1 MTTPRID
8 FRRARAVRRFF
19 AAAGFIALVPGLL
32 TAQEP
37 PAEPTVPPEDVFE
50 LAPFE
55 VLTSEGQGYLVTQT
69 TSATRFAADRR
80 DLPFSITS
88 LTADLLDDIYAV
100 NAMEVMDLSS
110 SATPEENVFSGA
122 NNNRPMIRGTLSPR
136 FFVEGVFYNSTE
148 APGGVSIDRVEIL
161 KGTSSMLYGQGEP
174 GGTVNYQLK
183 KSQKE
188 FSMRTQAMVG
198 DFDEREWRVEATGPL
213 NKSKTLTAFVGYSEF
228 YGESP
233 HDRYSLESAN
243 GFARLRWEY
252 GGANRFIDAFHVYA
266 KNETEAIIQH
276 ILDGFHGMTNLQMK
290 SNIFTRFTV
299 EGLPNPL
306 DLGMLDPDSHG
317 SFANVRSNSTTATWN
332 HGFGKRFTIRAS
344 YNRTMMPRYLW
355 RNLAD
360 PTLAVEARESR
371 NFLFTDPETGFP
383 EIITT
388 RRGDIVK
395 NSGGQ
400 LRDDEL
406 ESDSFVLNLLGQF
419 EFRGVTLKTVLGVDN
434 ISEIFETFSKYSNWH
449 YSQIADGTARLGAF
463 GDRLPIIL
471 GSVFRPEEGLTAASE
486 PLSSYTIDGGG
497 GSSENKGTGYYW
509 TNFLQLFDNN
519 LSIVGSVRHDE
530 AELSSVAFRPART
543 DGGDTVIPGKSSP
556 VNATT
561 YSIGGNWFVFR
572 NWGLFANYATSFRPE
587 ATQRIG
593 RDRQPIPVSERD
605 PFEGEGWD
613 AGAKFASTD
622 GRFFVMATVFQ
633 TRKRNLWTRQR
644 GQELDSE
651 GNLVWEDEDQTIPSI
666 IGFEAQT
673 GEQLAEGLELEMTG
687 SLTNNFQL
695 RLGWT
700 YLRRAEI
707 SKDEDP
713 VMVGQELRS
722 SPEHK
727 ISAGLNYTIR
737 EGWLSLASLGINATI
752 LIDDRIYWVDPNNR
766 ILNVGSLGDGSPYVG
781 ETDRFWGD
789 GYTRIDAFF
798 RKRFKLDKKKELWL
812 RFNVYNIFDEDH
824 QRFRSIGTPR
834 SYRLS
839 LDFRW

>member
-1 MTTPRID
+1 MNPSITIYPR
-8 FRRARAVRRFF
+8 FPLGVVPLCSCALAL
-19 AAAGFIALVPGLL
+19 AAMSLS
-32 TAQEP
+32 AQEDEGADP
-37 PAEPTVPPEDVFE
+37 VFE

-55 VLTSEGQGYLVTQT
+55 VRTSEGQGYLVTET
-69 TSATRFAADRR
+69 TSATRFAVDRR
-80 DLPFSITS
+80 DLPFSIS
-88 LTADLLDDIYAV
+88 SISGDMLDDAQV
-100 NAMEVMDLSS
+100 VDAMEALDLTS
-110 SATPEENVFSGA
+110 SATPEGNVFHG
-122 NNNRPMIRGTLSPR
+122 NDNRPSIRGTLSPR

-148 APGGVSIDRVEIL
+148 SPGGIAVDSIEVL
-161 KGTSSMLYGQGEP
+161 KGTSAMLYGQGEP

-183 KSQKE
+183 KPRKE
-188 FSMRTQAMVG
+188 FSGRIQGMVG
-198 DFDEREWRVEATGPL
+198 SFGEREGRVEVTGPL
-213 NKSKTLTAFVGYSEF
+213 NKDKTFTYFFGYSHF
-228 YGESP
+228 QGEST
-233 HDRYSLESAN
+233 HDRYSQDSRN
-243 GFARLRWEY
+243 GFARMRYEY
-252 GGANRFIDAFHVYA
+252 GGHNRFVDVFHVYN
-266 KNETEAIIQH
+266 KSERTGIVQH
-276 ILDGFHGMTNLQMK
+276 ILDGYHGITNLQMK
-290 SNIFTRFTV
+290 AQIFVQFTS

-306 DLGMLDPDSHG
+306 DLGMLDPDTHNDAAEG
-317 SFANVRSNSTTATWN
+317 SFANIRSTGTTATWN
-332 HGFGKRFTIRAS
+332 HGFGDKFTFRFS
-344 YNRTMMPRYLW
+344 YNRTNMPRYLW

-360 PTLAVEARESR
+360 PTRYVEKQASR
-371 NFLFTDPETGFP
+371 NYLVVDPETGLP
-383 EIITT
+383 QVINLV
-388 RRGDIVK
+388 RGDIAK
-395 NSGGQ
+395 NTGGQ

-406 ESDSFVLNLLGQF
+406 ISDSYVFNLLG
-419 EFRGVTLKTVLGVDN
+419 EFDIGTFNWKTVLGVDV
-434 ISEIFETFSKYSNWH
+434 ISEVFETQSWYSDWH
-449 YSQIADGTARLGAF
+449 YQQAANGSARLGAF
-463 GDRLPIIL
+463 GDRIPVVL
-471 GSVFRPEEGLTAASE
+471 GNVFRPEEGVRAASE
-486 PLSSYTIDGGG
+486 PFSSYTIHGGFS
-497 GSSENKGTGYYW
+497 SSENSGTGYYW
-509 TNFLQLFDNN
+509 TNFLQAAGGR
-519 LSIVGSVRHDE
+519 LSIVGSLRHDRT
-530 AELSSVAFRPART
+530 ELTADIFRPART
-543 DGGDTVIPGKSSP
+543 DGLDPVTPGAPAKF
-556 VNATT
+556 NKTT

-587 ATQRIG
+587 VSSRDG
-593 RDRQPIPVSERD
+593 RDRQPVPATERD
-605 PFEGEGWD
+605 PYEGEGWD